1 MTVRIV
7 PAAAALLLL
16 AACARGED
24 AHPPDNMVTGEE
36 NAAITVEDELAAN
49 AANASDDARPTDS
62 WIGKWVGVEGLVLD
76 IQPAGE
82 PGRYVLS
89 VTLLDG
95 TRTYEG
101 IADGER
107 ISFTREGQAQFI
119 RAATGKETGLK
130 WLADKQDCLMI
141 EPGEGFCRDAP
152 QAAPATPRP

>member
-62 WIGKWVGVEGLVLD
+62 WIGKWVGVEAPCSDG
-76 IQPAGE
+76 QP
-82 PGRYVLS
+82 
-89 VTLLDG
+89 
-95 TRTYEG
+95 RTNEKDYSS
-101 IADGER
+101 
-107 ISFTREGQAQFI
+107 ISLALHYD
-119 RAATGKETGLK
+119 AGLK
-130 WLADKQDCLMI
+130 LLVMLWNSQQEVLAMRVERAGLKTFDVKLK
-141 EPGEGFCRDAP
+141 EKKK
-152 QAAPATPRP
+152 